1 MIGMHAECGGA
12 RLFVQPEGG
21 RVLRP
26 FALRDD
32 HRALCLHL
40 ARVEEGIG
48 HAVGFDVEQHDFR
61 GLAQQ
66 VADEEQ
72 HAFDSTL
79 QQLDFAASSLRAACT
94 T

>member
-1 MIGMHAECGGA
+1 MLNMLPPPLSTFSDAFG
-12 RLFVQPEGG
+12 
-21 RVLRP
+21 
-26 FALRDD
+26 
-32 HRALCLHL
+32 
-40 ARVEEGIG
+40 
-48 HAVGFDVEQHDFR
+48 AVGFDVEQHDFR

-72 HAFDSTL
+72 HDFDSTL